1 MTGHTRS
8 AADGITNET
17 LMSNLA
23 THMTIAAFTAIAW
36 YNVVELNIVIYM
48 GFKRKKGLY
57 FWSLVLSTQ
66 GILLHSLAFI
76 LKFYGL
82 VTQYEVT
89 CAFVTVGW
97 YLMVTG
103 QSLVLYSR
111 LNLIVREPWIVR
123 AVLIMIIWN
132 AVTLHIPTTVLTFG
146 SNSAQPDRF
155 TSGFRIMEMIQMTI
169 FSVQE
174 LIISATYIWA
184 TIRFLRPVYNNRVQ
198 SVMIQLLWIN
208 VAIILMDLAMLT
220 MEYLGYYSIQV
231 SMKAAIYSVKLKLEF
246 TVLNQL
252 ILLSKP
258 SHSLSFGLEQ
268 PGNELTSRI
277 GSSQASQTS
286 PSRHERWRNRFTSS
300 ANGSTTR
307 EGNTESKTTP
317 RTGHIRSLS
326 ACENIETEVIGVSAS
341 PSRKTEDGCRSFH
354 ISDVRGL

>member
-1 MTGHTRS
+1 MAVNGS
-8 AADGITNET
+8 AADGLTNEI

-36 YNVVELNIVIYM
+36 YNVVELDIAIYM
-48 GFKRKKGLY
+48 GFKRKQGLY
-57 FWSLVLSTQ
+57 FWSLFLSTQ

-89 CAFVTVGW
+89 CTIITVGW

-111 LNLIVREPWIVR
+111 LNLIVREPRIVR
-123 AVLIMIIWN
+123 AVLVMIIWN

-146 SNSAQPDRF
+146 SNSPQPDRF

-184 TIRFLRPVYNNRVQ
+184 TVRFLRPVYNDRVR
-198 SVMIQLLWIN
+198 SVMIQLMWIN
-208 VAIILMDLAMLT
+208 VAIILMDMAMLT
-220 MEYLGYYSIQV
+220 MEYLNYYSVQAA
-231 SMKAAIYSVKLKLEF
+231 MKAAIYSVKLKLEF

-252 ILLSKP
+252 IRLSK
-258 SHSLSFGLEQ
+258 LSQSFNMGLEQ
-268 PGNELTSRI
+268 SGNELTSRI

-286 PSRHERWRNRFTSS
+286 PSGHGRWRNRFTRS
-300 ANGSTTR
+300 ANGSTTEEGHASKTKPKR
-307 EGNTESKTTP
+307 GNTVSM
-317 RTGHIRSLS
+317 S
-326 ACENIETEVIGVSAS
+326 ACETIELEINVAS
-341 PSRKTEDGCRSFH
+341 TISSHKTEAACQSFH
-354 ISDVRGL
+354 ISDAKDL